1 MNLYPLHKEL
11 LSEAVN
17 LLAAKY
23 AQNPTMAEEV
33 MQLRQELTDEGMIE
47 Q

>member
-11 LSEAVN
+11 LTEAVN

-33 MQLRQELTDEGMIE
+33 MQLRQDSPTKG
-47 Q
+47 